1 MDNIIKIFKEKK
13 IKITPQRLAVYNYL
27 ANTTSHPS
35 VETIYEDIYKT
46 FPTMSL
52 ATVYKTIKTLVSSEL
67 VQELNV
73 GEGNFRYD
81 ANTNYHPHIQCT
93 KCGKVDDIFNIDVS
107 PIIEDAKK
115 ATDFVITS
123 NKLYFY
129 GLCPDCQNQ

>member
-81 ANTNYHPHIQCT
+81 ANTY
-93 KCGKVDDIFNIDVS
+93 S
-107 PIIEDAKK
+107 M
-115 ATDFVITS
+115 
-123 NKLYFY
+123 Y
-129 GLCPDCQNQ
+129 

>member
-1 MDNIIKIFKEKK
+1 MLELATILKEHHLKV
-13 IKITPQRLAVYNYL
+13 TPQRLSIFKMLRSNHI
-27 ANTTSHPS
+27 HPS
-35 VETIYEDIYKT
+35 AETIYQVLIQEH
-46 FPTMSL
+46 PTMSL

-129 GLCPDCQNQ
+129 GLCPNCQNQ

>member
-13 IKITPQRLAVYNYL
+13 IKITPQRLAVYNNL

-129 GLCPDCQNQ
+129 GLCPNCQNQ